1 MNQKNL
7 LKSANSKGQLAKAV
21 LLYQR
26 ALAHYANEN
35 NWAVR
40 GDDIIWLGDDAP
52 TYAAAVSLGK
62 CKPDPKYV
70 ERNIIRPVI
79 GQTNEDSDATNKG

>member
-1 MNQKNL
+1 MNTKNL

-40 GDDIIWLGDDAP
+40 GDDIIWLGDDSP
-52 TYAAAVSLGK
+52 TYAAQVSLGK
-62 CKPDPKYV
+62 CKPDAQYA
-70 ERNIIRPVI
+70 ERNKKLSGNR
-79 GQTNEDSDATNKG
+79 TD